1 MTKIRIHND
10 ILNPALWNADETL
23 KPDVRQTLLKI
34 AQDFY
39 TDTELKAPVKDIQ
52 ILGSSTNYNWT
63 QNSDI
68 DLHIL
73 IDFRQINNDVELVK
87 KMVDSL
93 KTNWNKN
100 HDINIKDH
108 PIEIY
113 IQDINAVNR
122 SVGIFSIL
130 RNVWVRKPSKQ
141 TVIFN
146 KEAIQQLYTNIVTQI
161 KKAIKENNIE
171 KLKSVLKLVYDTRE
185 LGLSKSGDYSTE
197 NIVFKILRTRGHL
210 DNLKN
215 AINKVY
221 DVKNSLKQEINFKKN

>member
-23 KPDVRQTLLKI
+23 KPDVRQHLLKI

-39 TDTELKAPVKDIQ
+39 IDTELKAPIKDIQ

-141 TVIFN
+141 TVVFN

-161 KKAIKENNIE
+161 KKAIKENNLE

-215 AINKVY
+215 AINSVY
-221 DVKNSLKQEINFKKN
+221 DQNNSLKQEINFKKN

>member
-1 MTKIRIHND
+1 MTKIIIHND

-52 ILGSSTNYNWT
+52 ILGSNTNYNWT

-87 KMVDSL
+87 TMVDLL
-93 KTNWNKN
+93 KTNWNKD
-100 HDINIKDH
+100 HDINIKDY

-161 KKAIKENNIE
+161 KKAIKENNLE
-171 KLKSVLKLVYDTRE
+171 KLKSVLKLVYDIRE
-185 LGLSKSGDYSTE
+185 FGLSKSGDYSTE

-215 AINKVY
+215 AINSVY
-221 DVKNSLKQEINFKKN
+221 DQNNSLKQEINFKK